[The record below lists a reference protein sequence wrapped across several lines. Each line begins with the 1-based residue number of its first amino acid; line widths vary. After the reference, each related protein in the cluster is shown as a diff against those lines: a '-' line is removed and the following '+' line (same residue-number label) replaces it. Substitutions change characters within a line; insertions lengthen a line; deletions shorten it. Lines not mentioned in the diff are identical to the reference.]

1 MTMIQ
6 AVGLLPEPRIT
17 WMAETGLTTTKA
29 EKATTTKATTT
40 KATTTK
46 AMTEKAT
53 MTKVAMTVVMSDS

>member
-29 EKATTTKATTT
+29 EKATTTKA
-40 KATTTK
+40 
-46 AMTEKAT
+46 MTEKAT